1 MSLGTPEPNR
11 HIALGAYI
19 IGAPS
24 DPSKIDAYAKLTGA
38 MPRIVMWYQA
48 WESNSGVFQPKAANT
63 VRSRGAMPLI
73 SWEPWRSRT
82 TDPEWALS
90 TIISGAHDPYI
101 RQWTKAV
108 AAWGHPIYVRL
119 MYEMNG
125 YWTAWSPG
133 VNGNTTDQFVR
144 AWRHIVNIA
153 RAQGADNIRWVWA
166 PNINSDNPKL
176 SSYASVFPGDDY
188 VDWVGLDGFNWGTSR
203 LTTSWRD
210 VVTTFKRSVTEART
224 LTAKPVMIAEVGSS
238 ELGGDKAAWIAD
250 FPDRDRP
257 ARDRRDHVVQRNR
270 SGLGRRLAGPVVDQ
284 LARRVSSGCCV
295 QRLLGDAAL
304 RPGPARAKPRQSLP
318 NPGAHEGRDEVDGVP
333 VDQRVLA
340 GRAERVQPI
349 RIGGSGGGPR
359 ARKCA
364 LRRLRWSASR
374 CDSRRCGRHI
384 GASCLGSVGTARRP
398 T

>member
-1 MSLGTPEPNR
+1 MKNRVLASIAFAALALGLGSLLLVALSLTGAEPITSSSAGATEQPTVAATPGLTNGPTPGVSLGTPEPNR
-11 HIALGAYI
+11 QIALGAYI

-48 WESNSGVFQPKAANT
+48 WESDSGVFQPKAANT

-166 PNINSDNPKL
+166 PNIDSDNPKL

-250 FPDRDRP
+250 FPRIVTDLPEID
-257 ARDRRDHVVQRNR
+257 AITWFNGIDQDWD
-270 SGLGRRLAGPVVDQ
+270 VDW
-284 LARRVSSGCCV
+284 
-295 QRLLGDAAL
+295 
-304 RPGPARAKPRQSLP
+304 
-318 NPGAHEGRDEVDGVP
+318 
-333 VDQRVLA
+333 
-340 GRAERVQPI
+340 RVQSSTSSLDAF
-349 RIGGSGGGPR
+349 RAVAASNAFSGTLP
-359 ARKCA
+359 
-364 LRRLRWSASR
+364 
-374 CDSRRCGRHI
+374 
-384 GASCLGSVGTARRP
+384 
-398 T
+398 